1 MDASLLEVLKGI
13 SRQLESLDG
22 KVASLA
28 EAQAAQGQG
37 LAEVRR
43 GLDELRLLVP
53 AQPAKGAPAAAA
65 GPAAAAAA
73 GAGQQALEPPV
84 EGVAA
89 AHDAGPLPDDSEMP
103 DAPAEQPAA
112 AAERRP
118 AAAGSAPPPPRMQHN
133 GGAQPAGEGPP
144 AAAPEA
150 AARSAEVAAASG
162 QSPRRGRRRL
172 QPQRMSPQPQPPS
185 PREEA
190 EPAAEEAAVGAGQ
203 GPFPAKESFRPDQVL
218 KSHEDFI
225 AAALPRR
232 PPGWFAWAPEVLRL
246 RVAFHSCSARQCAC
260 DWFADPSLSVRL
272 PLQCWSLQHS
282 SAAAC
287 QPGCGSRRAWS
298 LHLLLLRRRRQSSRS
313 SSRAGRPAGQPPS

>member
-1 MDASLLEVLKGI
+1 MDASLLEALKGI

-53 AQPAKGAPAAAA
+53 AQPAQGAPAAAA

-73 GAGQQALEPPV
+73 GAGQQALEPPA
-84 EGVAA
+84 EGAAA

-112 AAERRP
+112 TAERRP
-118 AAAGSAPPPPRMQHN
+118 AAAGSAPPPPRMQHD
-133 GGAQPAGEGPP
+133 GGSAQPAGQGPP

-150 AARSAEVAAASG
+150 AARSAEAAAVSG

-172 QPQRMSPQPQPPS
+172 QPQRLSPQPQPPS
-185 PREEA
+185 PGQGQP
-190 EPAAEEAAVGAGQ
+190 PAAEEAAVGAGQ

-232 PPGWFAWAPEVLRL
+232 PPGWFAWAAEVLRVW
-246 RVAFHSCSARQCAC
+246 VAFHSSSARRRV
-260 DWFADPSLSVRL
+260 SHLRL
-272 PLQCWSLQHS
+272 VC
-282 SAAAC
+282 
-287 QPGCGSRRAWS
+287 
-298 LHLLLLRRRRQSSRS
+298 
-313 SSRAGRPAGQPPS
+313 